1 MAFDPAPLRIACA
14 DGIELAASRFCGG
27 RRAAML
33 IAPALGVPRRFYD
46 RYAQFFAGH
55 GYDVLSIDY
64 RGSGGSGGAERGA
77 RLRLA
82 DSGRLDLDAALHRLW
97 AHSAASKRVFVG
109 HSLGGQLP
117 GLAPLSEHLAAM
129 IAIGASIPDPRLY
142 PLLPRWRMR
151 LLWRVLVPLLGRGR
165 DRFPA
170 RRIGFS
176 SIDLP
181 AGPMRDWARWGLSAG
196 YLFDPAHGLDTQR
209 YARLAMP
216 LLAYSFAD
224 DDYAV
229 RPAVD
234 ALLARYPSARIER
247 RHIGRPRQG
256 QIGHFGYFH
265 PRMQD
270 SLWTDTLR
278 WLDGVLSP

>member
-1 MAFDPAPLRIACA
+1 MAFDPSPLRITCD

-27 RRAAML
+27 TRAAML

-64 RGSGGSGGAERGA
+64 RGVGESAGAERGA
-77 RLRLA
+77 SLRLA
-82 DSGRLDLDAALHRLW
+82 DSGRLDLDAALRWLW
-97 AHSAASKRVFVG
+97 EHSPAQQRVFVG

-117 GLAPLSEHLAAM
+117 GLAPQSESLAAM
-129 IAIGASIPDPRLY
+129 IAIGASCPDPRLY
-142 PLLPRWRMR
+142 PIVPRLRMR
-151 LLWRVLVPLLGRGR
+151 LLWRVLVPLLSRGR
-165 DRFPA
+165 EQFPA

-176 SIDLP
+176 SIDVP
-181 AGPMRDWARWGLSAG
+181 SGPMRDWARWGLSPG
-196 YLFDPAHGLDTQR
+196 YLFDPRHGLDTQR
-209 YARLAMP
+209 YATLAMP

-229 RPAVD
+229 RPAVE
-234 ALLARYPSARIER
+234 ALLARYPAARTDH
-247 RHIGRPRQG
+247 RHIGRPREG
-256 QIGHFGYFH
+256 RIGHFGYFH
-265 PRMQD
+265 PRMRD

-278 WLDGVLSP
+278 WLDTAL